1 MGGAH
6 RRGWRGSEE
15 RREGLGQEGLGQE
28 GLRGEGGGGAQTGG
42 EGGAQR
48 LERTGVG
55 ERGGGKGGEEVL
67 HLHFMT
73 PEMFTKV
80 NGLSPP
86 PPPQEIHGHAVQLQ
100 SVEEELLQL
109 LVSEE
114 TPMEDPSTTRR
125 ILALN
130 NAHEETQ
137 ERWGGGRGGDGREKG
152 GKGRRWEGREGR
164 EDGKERKMGKTE
176 SHAPLGYG

>member
-6 RRGWRGSEE
+6 RRGWKGSEE
-15 RREGLGQEGLGQE
+15 RREGLGQEGL
-28 GLRGEGGGGAQTGG
+28 RGEEGGGAQTGG
-42 EGGAQR
+42 REGLKGW
-48 LERTGVG
+48 
-55 ERGGGKGGEEVL
+55 RGQEWRR

-137 ERWGGGRGGDGREKG
+137 ERWRGGGEGDGRGEMG
-152 GKGRRWEGREGR
+152 GRREGREGGR
-164 EDGKERKMGKTE
+164 EGRQNHMYLWIGR
-176 SHAPLGYG
+176 G